1 MQCNLMTRV
10 VEIRSFGANG
20 ITYALSLSHFILYLL
35 PVPLLLPFFHFF
47 FYGIEGGG
55 RVDSFLFFAR
65 LVTLS
70 VGGFAL

>member
-1 MQCNLMTRV
+1 MECNLMTRV

-35 PVPLLLPFFHFF
+35 PVPLFLPFFHFF
-47 FYGIEGGG
+47 FYAGGG

-65 LVTLS
+65 LVTLA